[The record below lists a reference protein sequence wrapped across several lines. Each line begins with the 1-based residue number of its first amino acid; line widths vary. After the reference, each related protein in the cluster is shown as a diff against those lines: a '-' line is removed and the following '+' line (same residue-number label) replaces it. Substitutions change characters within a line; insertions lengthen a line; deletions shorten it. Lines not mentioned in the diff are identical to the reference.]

1 MALTKVP
8 QEWDLRT
15 TLLGNLDHRR
25 RTQRDEHHACDNPGA
40 LSVQA
45 CQDATN
51 AGAGIGAVLIF
62 FLWFIGFVVLS
73 LVWLITRPKH
83 RTCPVCGED
92 VKKGRTAC
100 KKCGHDFAAAAQQR
114 PATVTS

>member
-1 MALTKVP
+1 MRLLPKRKMSWAL
-8 QEWDLRT
+8 
-15 TLLGNLDHRR
+15 LLWTAIFAIWIIGGIHSATN
-25 RTQRDEHHACDNPGA
+25 HACDYPGA

-51 AGAGIGAVLIF
+51 AGAGIGAALIF
-62 FLWFIGFVVLS
+62 FLWFISFVVLS

-100 KKCGHDFAAAAQQR
+100 KKC
-114 PATVTS
+114 